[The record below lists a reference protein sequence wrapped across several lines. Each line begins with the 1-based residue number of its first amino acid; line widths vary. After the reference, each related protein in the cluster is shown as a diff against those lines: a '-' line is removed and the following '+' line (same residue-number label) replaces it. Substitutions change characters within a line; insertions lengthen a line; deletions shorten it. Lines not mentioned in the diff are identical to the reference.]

1 MAQTLNSTMS
11 DQFANSYIDQA
22 YADAYF
28 AGHISTVK
36 DAAWA
41 ALTANQ
47 KASAL
52 IQATWVIEQLK
63 FTVPTVPWDATL
75 QYDNL
80 LHRFYYSSP
89 AIPGSAIKWSSLQ
102 NLQFP
107 RNIDTNYSGVFI
119 PEAVKDAECEQ
130 AIFMATLDESIITST
145 MQGVVSET
153 FSGGGITISQR
164 YENKGG
170 NVSTLLAPLTKQ
182 FVNPYILRATG
193 MRFRR
198 S

>member
-1 MAQTLNSTMS
+1 MAQTLNATIS
-11 DQFANSYIDQA
+11 DQFANSYVTQA
-22 YADAYF
+22 QADAYF

-41 ALTANQ
+41 ALTTNQ

-52 IQATWVIEQLK
+52 IMATWVIEQLK

-80 LHRFYYSSP
+80 LHRYYYSSP
-89 AIPGSAIKWSSLQ
+89 AIPGSAVKWSSLQ

-119 PEAVKDAECEQ
+119 PEAIFDAQCEQ
-130 AIFMATLDESIITST
+130 AIFLATADDSVLTSI
-145 MQGVVSET
+145 MQGVVSES

-164 YENKGG
+164 YENTGAG
-170 NVSTLLAPLTKQ
+170 STTLLAPLTKQ

-198 S
+198 A